1 MPQLN
6 IYLDAE
12 SERLIESAAKRD
24 SRSLSRWAR
33 EKLLLAAGSPV
44 WPEHY
49 ASVVGSINDP
59 SFVPPA
65 EPEAHGDEAAAFD
78 P

>member
-12 SERLIESAAKRD
+12 SERLIESAAKRE
-24 SRSLSRWAR
+24 SSSLSRWAR
-33 EKLLLAAGSPV
+33 EKLLAAAGSPA

-49 ASVVGSINDP
+49 ASVVGSISDP
-59 SFVPPA
+59 SFAPPA
-65 EPEAHGDEAAAFD
+65 EPEAHGDQATAFD